1 MNHDS
6 QIPFEQLFLE
16 LTFAVTG
23 ETREHDILARTL
35 PIYLRRLNC
44 TVAGAVRIAQE
55 GCKVSEVLPKA
66 FQSDERWENLL
77 RNLCELRHEG
87 PRLFTSV
94 IDGLHMYAY
103 PMQGYGWL
111 ILGRSSAFSR
121 FLENELKVVITHLG
135 KALLLADEIL
145 KRQESENQL
154 RLVTETLSS
163 VINALP
169 DLILRLNTELV
180 FTYCHTNHPEDLLAP
195 ASAFIGKSAY
205 ELLPN
210 HLADRIRASL
220 NRVLARPGETDLI
233 EYELPLVNQSKWFE
247 ARVVGVNREEA
258 LFIIRDIT
266 GRKMSEFELERKERM
281 LMAVAKS
288 TNALLSHENVYEAV
302 NKSLR
307 WLGEAAEVDR
317 TYFFQSFRR
326 DGELRVSQELEWC
339 APGVHPEIDNP
350 ELKDCPSFLD
360 FEDPFF
366 QERPFNRIIR
376 ELNDMPELQ
385 ELLASQGIQSIMLLP
400 VMSDGNFMGFVGFDD
415 CTRERVWT
423 NAELSLLQSF
433 ASSVGSAF
441 ARKINAESLR
451 LSKEEAEKASE
462 AKSLFLA
469 NMSHEIR
476 TPLNSIIGFSELLS
490 ASALNER
497 QTGFVSAITQS
508 GVVLRDTINDILD
521 ISKIE
526 AGKIELDLAPFR
538 MDDLRSGLDAVF
550 SRTAHEKGIQFSID
564 FHEEVCSVLEGDF
577 IRIRQVLVNLIGN
590 AVKFTEAGSVQLSI
604 HPTSTS
610 TKKQTLE
617 FKVEDTGIG
626 IHPEK
631 QKSILDAFTQED
643 LSITRKFGGTGLGLA
658 ITSGLLEMMGGT
670 LNLNS
675 EPGKGSCFSFTLDLK
690 RVKAT
695 ADKAKTSAET
705 ASEAIAPLSIER
717 HTIAVIDDGPMNLM
731 LARNVLE
738 SILPNAHI
746 VLINSGKHYIEQL
759 PDVAPDLI
767 LMDVQMPELSGYETT
782 GVLRQHAKFVHVPII
797 ALTAGAVKGE
807 RERCIAS
814 GMDDYLSKPLNFSEL
829 RSTLSA
835 YLCKAPGSPSV

>member
-1 MNHDS
+1 MNRDS

-23 ETREHDILARTL
+23 ETRENDILARSL

-44 TVAGAVRIAQE
+44 TVAGAVRTTEE

-66 FQSDERWENLL
+66 FQSDERWDSLL
-77 RNLCELRHEG
+77 RYLCDNRHEP
-87 PRLFTSV
+87 PRLHTSV

-103 PMQGYGWL
+103 PMPGYGWL
-111 ILGRSSAFSR
+111 ILGRSNAFSR

-135 KALLLADEIL
+135 KALNLADEIL

-163 VINALP
+163 VVNALP
-169 DLILRLNTELV
+169 DLILRLNQDLV
-180 FTYCHTNHPEDLLAP
+180 FTYCHTNHPEVLLAP

-205 ELLPN
+205 DLLPN
-210 HLADRIRASL
+210 ALAAKIETSL
-220 NRVLARPGETDLI
+220 ARVIQRPGETDFI
-233 EYELPLVNQSKWFE
+233 EYELPVVNQNRWFE
-247 ARVVGVNREEA
+247 ARVVGVNSEEA
-258 LFIIRDIT
+258 LYIIRDIT
-266 GRKMSEFELERKERM
+266 QRKLSEFELERKERM
-281 LMAVAKS
+281 LMAVAQS
-288 TNALLSHENVYEAV
+288 TNALLSHDSVYEAV
-302 NKSLR
+302 DKSLR
-307 WLGEAAEVDR
+307 WLGEAAQVDR
-317 TYFFQSFRR
+317 TYFFESFRR
-326 DGELRVSQELEWC
+326 GDELRVSQKLEWC
-339 APGVHPEIDNP
+339 APGVAPEIDNP
-350 ELKDCPSFLD
+350 ELKDCPTFLD
-360 FEDPFF
+360 FEDPFYKE
-366 QERPFNRIIR
+366 QPFNRVVR
-376 ELNDMPELQ
+376 ELDDMPELK

-400 VMSDGNFMGFVGFDD
+400 VLMDGRFMGFVGFDD
-415 CTRERVWT
+415 CTSERVWT

-462 AKSLFLA
+462 AKSQFLA

-490 ASALNER
+490 ASKLDER
-497 QTGFVSAITQS
+497 QVGFVNAIAQS

-538 MDDLRSGLDAVF
+538 MDDLRSGLEAVF
-550 SRTAHEKGIQFSID
+550 SRTAHEKNIAFDINLD
-564 FHEEVCSVLEGDF
+564 PEVSGVLQGDF

-590 AVKFTEAGSVQLSI
+590 AVKFTEAGSVGLHIRAIDTNS
-604 HPTSTS
+604 
-610 TKKQTLE
+610 KRQTVE
-617 FKVEDTGIG
+617 FVVEDTGIG

-631 QKSILDAFTQED
+631 QKNILEAFTQED

-658 ITSGLLEMMGGT
+658 ITSGLLELMGGS
-670 LNLNS
+670 LQLQS
-675 EPGKGSCFSFTLDLK
+675 EPGKGSSFRFTLELK
-690 RVKAT
+690 RVKQSE
-695 ADKAKTSAET
+695 KPKTSQTQSAAE
-705 ASEAIAPLSIER
+705 SIAPLSLAEHRI
-717 HTIAVIDDGPMNLM
+717 VVVDDGPMNLM
-731 LARNVLE
+731 LARNVIE
-738 SILPNAHI
+738 SILPNARLEL
-746 VLINSGKHYIEQL
+746 VSSGKHYTENL
-759 PDVAPDLI
+759 PDTAPDLI

-782 GVLRQHAKFVHVPII
+782 SALREHARFASVPII
-797 ALTAGAVKGE
+797 ALTAGAIKGE

-829 RSTLSA
+829 RSMLHT
-835 YLCKAPGSPSV
+835 YLLKPLDAKR